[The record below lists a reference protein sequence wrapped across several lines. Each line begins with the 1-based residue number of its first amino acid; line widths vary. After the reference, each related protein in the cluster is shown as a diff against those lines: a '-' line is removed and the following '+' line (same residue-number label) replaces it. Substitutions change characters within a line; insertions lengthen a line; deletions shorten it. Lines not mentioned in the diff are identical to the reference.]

1 MSAASGIK
9 EDFFI
14 DIESGGCLIQALVIP
29 DNSVAYAMSQK
40 IEKGYVVEVKGMIR
54 ECPASIKEDGD
65 PNKVEVEVES
75 LAIVSARKRKQ
86 KPAKNFAGTIGKIN
100 ENKK

>member
-1 MSAASGIK
+1 METSDEYFSVEKIACYIGAKVSVTGIVSGIRNQGGLL
-9 EDFFI
+9 FI

-54 ECPASIKEDGD
+54 ECPASIKDCLLYTSPSPRD
-65 PNKVEVEVES
+65 S
-75 LAIVSARKRKQ
+75 
-86 KPAKNFAGTIGKIN
+86 
-100 ENKK
+100 